1 MPMLSVLVFDLTDS
15 MGAVVYIIIDS
26 GHSISSFCREHT
38 VSIPIITKGIR
49 TFQKR
54 FLPKIAEEKFSKN
67 AGWIIPT
74 RQ

>member
-1 MPMLSVLVFDLTDS
+1 MLSVLVFDLTDS
-15 MGAVVYIIIDS
+15 MGAVVYIIIDL
-26 GHSISSFCREHT
+26 GHIISSFCRGHT

-49 TFQKR
+49 PFQKR
-54 FLPKIAEEKFSKN
+54 FLPKIAEEKFGKN

>member
-1 MPMLSVLVFDLTDS
+1 MLSVLVFDLTDS
-15 MGAVVYIIIDS
+15 MGAEVYIIIDL
-26 GHSISSFCREHT
+26 GHIVGHT

-49 TFQKR
+49 SFQKW
-54 FLPKIAEEKFSKN
+54 FLPKIAEEKFGKK